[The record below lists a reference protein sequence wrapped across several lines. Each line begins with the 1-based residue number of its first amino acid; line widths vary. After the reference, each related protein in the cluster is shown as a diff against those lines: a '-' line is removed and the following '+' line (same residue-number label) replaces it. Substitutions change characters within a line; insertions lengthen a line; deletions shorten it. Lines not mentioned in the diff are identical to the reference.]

1 LAFPYRLIS
10 IFKGTDYLQ
19 LYCQSWRLKLLI
31 EDKGESQKFQQNL
44 LRQRAIIQS
53 QYDMY

>member
-1 LAFPYRLIS
+1 
-10 IFKGTDYLQ
+10 
-19 LYCQSWRLKLLI
+19 LKLLI